1 MFKTYIIFTQ
11 EHLDLSCIEF
21 FPFFDTVLIFLH
33 ILVFMEYWVLVES
46 RIPLKLVLGSMTVV
60 ALSVTVKFCK
70 GFILA
75 KFRENKILVKLIN
88 HSVVY

>member
-1 MFKTYIIFTQ
+1 
-11 EHLDLSCIEF
+11 
-21 FPFFDTVLIFLH
+21 
-33 ILVFMEYWVLVES
+33 MEYWVLVES
-46 RIPLKLVLGSMTVV
+46 RIPLKPVLGSMTVV